1 MEQTLKTLKEKMAD
15 LRQFGIILLVAGV
28 FFYLGV
34 ILPLPDKLPT
44 FNEIMMI
51 TSIAFLSISIY
62 LFNKAKNIKKEI
74 EELEE
79 E

>member
-1 MEQTLKTLKEKMAD
+1 MEKTLKTLKEQMAD
-15 LRQFGIILLVAGV
+15 FRQFGIILLAAGV

-34 ILPLPDKLPT
+34 ILPLPDKMPQY
-44 FNEIMMI
+44 NEIMMMA
-51 TSIAFLSISIY
+51 SIIFLSISIY
-62 LFNKAKNIKKEI
+62 LFMKAKNVKKKI